1 MSLSR
6 RRRVVLASLATL
18 ACLAFW
24 GSEPVPARGPGP
36 AEPAPGLADA
46 CEQALRARLPSRRAL
61 AIVATTPRVEV
72 LGGGSFRLV
81 STFDA
86 GNGRTSFACDAT
98 AQDGAYEV
106 AGLTL
111 VQW

>member
-1 MSLSR
+1 MSQSR
-6 RRRVVLASLATL
+6 RRRVVLASLATV
-18 ACLAFW
+18 ASLAFW
-24 GSEPVPARGPGP
+24 GSETVPARGPVA

-46 CEQALRARLPSRRAL
+46 CEQALQARLPSRRAL
-61 AIVATTPRVEV
+61 TLVAAPRVEV
-72 LGGGSFRLV
+72 LGGGSFRLL